1 MKEIITKLRMMCSIW
16 RLRLKLFW
24 AEITAPFRFAAKYAE
39 RYSELKK
46 IDEESEDRWE
56 RHVKLTE
63 LKQKDELEL
72 RRSQFFL
79 KKTQVIG
86 SFFRT
91 AMNAECFL
99 QFQENPNDVEACKQ
113 EFLRKKEELV
123 SLVTELEVY
132 DESAFD
138 EEIKSGILEWEFE
151 QYKTQDEINAWIK
164 SFAEYISTL
173 DII

>member
-56 RHVKLTE
+56 RHVKLSE

-99 QFQENPNDVEACKQ
+99 QFHHYRRRTAGIFCADSSKGHCPAEQSSRYSIFFCAGFRRGTAPHSL
-113 EFLRKKEELV
+113 FLL
-123 SLVTELEVY
+123 S
-132 DESAFD
+132 
-138 EEIKSGILEWEFE
+138 
-151 QYKTQDEINAWIK
+151 
-164 SFAEYISTL
+164 
-173 DII
+173 

>member
-24 AEITAPFRFAAKYAE
+24 DEITAPFRFAAKYAE

-46 IDEESEDRWE
+46 IDNESEDRWE

-91 AMNAECFL
+91 SMNAECFL
-99 QFQENPNDVEACKQ
+99 QSQENSTDLEACKQ

-123 SLVTELEVY
+123 SLLTELEAY
-132 DESAFD
+132 DEIAFD
-138 EEIKSGILEWEFE
+138 EEIKSGILQWEFE
-151 QYKTQDEINAWIK
+151 QYKTQEEINVWIK
-164 SFAEYISTL
+164 RFAEYISTV